1 MANSTRTPERQ
12 PTEAILVVSIAALAA
27 AIPHGG
33 ATAHHAMADA
43 APNSVPAPDDAPST
57 ADAPPAYGPLPSPAQ
72 LTWQDLEFT
81 GFIHFGP
88 NTFTDREWGQGD
100 EPASV
105 FDPTALD
112 ARQWVRVM
120 KGAGIGGVVITAK
133 HHDGFCNWPTAKSG
147 HSVAGSPWRGGRGD
161 VLRELSDACRE
172 AGMKF
177 GVYLS
182 PWDRNNP
189 AYGTG
194 EPYNRYFRD
203 QLREVLTGYGP
214 VFEVWFD
221 GACGEGPNGKRQV
234 YDFPGFERVVRELQP
249 QAVIFSDVGPDI
261 RWVGNE
267 QGWAG
272 ETCWSMLRAAGHGRG
287 ADNPPSTR
295 SLNEGDEDGE
305 AWIPAECDVSIRP
318 GWFYH
323 AHEDDKVK
331 SPQQLFDLWERSV
344 GRNANFHLNFPVDRR
359 GLIHEND
366 ERAVLGLRKLVDAT
380 YGPGTDRVR
389 SWKATA
395 TPGARTLTVDAV
407 LDPARE
413 FDRVVLREPVERGQR
428 VRRFRVS
435 VPAEPELPDAR
446 SVGAAAPTPGWRVI
460 AQGTTIGRKR
470 IVRVVP
476 TRSRALRIE
485 VLDARAEPLISS
497 VAAHLAGPDAL
508 PEVAPA
514 ADGGAVGAGGAGGT
528 HK

>member
-1 MANSTRTPERQ
+1 
-12 PTEAILVVSIAALAA
+12 VAALVRAVPLTIVAA
-27 AIPHGG
+27 CNPPLM
-33 ATAHHAMADA
+33 ATQADGQPQYPA
-43 APNSVPAPDDAPST
+43 SRAQDAPAPLP
-57 ADAPPAYGPLPSPAQ
+57 PLPSPAQ
-72 LTWQDLEFT
+72 VAWQDLEFT

-88 NTFTDREWGQGD
+88 NTFTDREWGHGD
-100 EPASV
+100 EPAAV
-105 FDPTALD
+105 FNPTELD

-120 KGAGIGGVVITAK
+120 KAAGIGGVVITAK

-147 HSVAGSPWRGGRGD
+147 HSVAGSPWRGGKGD

-234 YDFPGFERVVRELQP
+234 YDFPGFERTVRELQP

-272 ETCWSMLRAAGHGRG
+272 DTCWSMLKVAGHGRG
-287 ADNPPSTR
+287 ADNPPPTS

-323 AHEDDKVK
+323 AAEDGKVK
-331 SPQQLFDLWERSV
+331 TPQQLFDLWERSV
-344 GRNANFHLNFPVDRR
+344 GHNANFHLNFPVDRR

-366 ERAVLGLRKLVDAT
+366 AKAALGLRALLDAT
-380 YGPGTDRVR
+380 YGTGTDRVR
-389 SWKATA
+389 SWKVAQPA
-395 TPGARTLTVDAV
+395 DGRTVTVDAE
-407 LDPARE
+407 LDPARA
-413 FDRVVLREPVERGQR
+413 FDRVVLREPIELGQR

-435 VPAEPELPDAR
+435 VPAARQMPDAR
-446 SVGAAAPTPGWRVI
+446 SVGDPGSGAAAADAPRWRTL
-460 AQGTTIGRKR
+460 AEGTTVGRKR
-470 IVRVVP
+470 IVRVP
-476 TRSRALRIE
+476 LTRARTLRVE
-485 VLDARAEPLISS
+485 VLDARGQPILSGVS
-497 VAAHLAGPDAL
+497 AHEAGPGAL
-508 PEVAPA
+508 PPPSNLPA
-514 ADGGAVGAGGAGGT
+514 G
-528 HK
+528 

>member
-1 MANSTRTPERQ
+1 MRRNPAKQDRTRGIADGCVPASAVCAPLATV
-12 PTEAILVVSIAALAA
+12 AAGLVVGA
-27 AIPHGG
+27 
-33 ATAHHAMADA
+33 ATAMPTPPTAVTAPA
-43 APNSVPAPDDAPST
+43 AVA
-57 ADAPPAYGPLPSPAQ
+57 PLPPVPTPAQ
-72 LTWQDLEFT
+72 VAWQDLEFT

-88 NTFTDREWGQGD
+88 NTFTDREWGHGD
-100 EPASV
+100 EPAAV
-105 FDPTALD
+105 FNPTELD

-120 KGAGIGGVVITAK
+120 KAAGIGGVVITAK

-147 HSVAGSPWRGGRGD
+147 HSVAGSPWRGGKGD

-194 EPYNRYFRD
+194 EPYNQYFRD
-203 QLREVLTGYGP
+203 QLHEVLTGYGP

-234 YDFPGFERVVRELQP
+234 YDFPGFERTVRELQP

-272 ETCWSMLRAAGHGRG
+272 DTCWSMLKVAGHGRG
-287 ADNPPSTR
+287 ADNPPPTK

-323 AHEDDKVK
+323 AAEDGQVK
-331 SPQQLFDLWERSV
+331 TPQQLFDLWERSV
-344 GRNANFHLNFPVDRR
+344 GHNANFHLNFPVDRR
-359 GLIHEND
+359 GLIHESD
-366 ERAVLGLRKLVDAT
+366 AKAALGLRALLDAT

-389 SWKATA
+389 SWKV
-395 TPGARTLTVDAV
+395 ARPADGRTVTVDAE
-407 LDPARE
+407 LDPARA
-413 FDRVVLREPVERGQR
+413 FDRVVLREPIELGQR

-435 VPAEPELPDAR
+435 VPGERQMPDAR
-446 SVGAAAPTPGWRVI
+446 SVGAPAAAPAWRVL
-460 AQGTTIGRKR
+460 AEGTTVGRKR
-470 IVRVVP
+470 IVRVPV
-476 TRSRALRIE
+476 TRARTLRVE
-485 VLDARAEPLISS
+485 VLDARGTPVIAA
-497 VAAHLAGPDAL
+497 VAAHEAGPAAL
-508 PEVAPA
+508 PAEAGAAAPA
-514 ADGGAVGAGGAGGT
+514 KDR
-528 HK
+528 